1 MAVFKR
7 HNAGLISGIRGEK
20 RFFFNRDYQS
30 FLMNSYIAKQL
41 ENPVLHTKGK
51 VNERTFRIFEWHIL
65 LVFNLYLCLDLVNPD
80 VNMTLQGTVFC
91 V

>member
-7 HNAGLISGIRGEK
+7 HNAGLTSGIRGEK

-41 ENPVLHTKGK
+41 ENPALHTKGK
-51 VNERTFRIFEWHIL
+51 VNDRENIQNFRIAH
-65 LVFNLYLCLDLVNPD
+65 LV
-80 VNMTLQGTVFC
+80 GI
-91 V
+91 